1 MTWWISNSTFQSKVI
16 FSFYVLKKSIYFPS
30 IFVSEDFYSQL
41 SKCLLYSINM
51 ARIRLVFVVFCI
63 GSIYGLPQQDIANL
77 SDDSKLSDSI
87 IQINSALK
95 GFVHFRDLTKNPIK
109 NPSSSVDSKPNDLL
123 EIVVF
128 AMKLALK
135 FIWKEA
141 NCIMGFKPSQEV
153 EATISGN
160 CYDWNAESVIY
171 DFRDAFLAVYFSFLT
186 FILNFIHNNPHDV
199 KWIE

>member
-1 MTWWISNSTFQSKVI
+1 MHNIQLL
-16 FSFYVLKKSIYFPS
+16 SFKKIYLFPVK
-30 IFVSEDFYSQL
+30 FVSEDFCIRL
-41 SKCLLYSINM
+41 SKFLLYSTNM
-51 ARIRLVFVVFCI
+51 AWIRLVFVVFCI

-77 SDDSKLSDSI
+77 SDDSKPSDSI

-95 GFVHFRDLTKNPIK
+95 GFVHFRDLTKNPIE
-109 NPSSSVDSKPNDLL
+109 NPSLSVDSKPYDLL

>member
-1 MTWWISNSTFQSKVI
+1 
-16 FSFYVLKKSIYFPS
+16 
-30 IFVSEDFYSQL
+30 
-41 SKCLLYSINM
+41 M
-51 ARIRLVFVVFCI
+51 AWIRLVIMVFCI

-77 SDDSKLSDSI
+77 SEVSKPSDSI

-95 GFVHFRDLTKNPIK
+95 GFVHFRDLTKNPNE
-109 NPSSSVDSKPNDLL
+109 NPSSSVDSKPKNDLL

-153 EATISGN
+153 EAAILGN
-160 CYDWNAESVIY
+160 CYDWNDESVFY
-171 DFRDAFLAVYFSFLT
+171 AFRDAFLAVYFSVLT
-186 FILNFIHNNPHDV
+186 HILNFIYNNPHEV

>member
-1 MTWWISNSTFQSKVI
+1 MTFLIPKLN
-16 FSFYVLKKSIYFPS
+16 LFPVK
-30 IFVSEDFYSQL
+30 FVSEDFCSQL
-41 SKCLLYSINM
+41 SKFLLYPTNM
-51 ARIRLVFVVFCI
+51 AWIRLVFVVFCI

-77 SDDSKLSDSI
+77 SDDSKPSDSI

-95 GFVHFRDLTKNPIK
+95 GFVHFRDLTKNPIE
-109 NPSSSVDSKPNDLL
+109 NPTSSVDSNPNDLI
-123 EIVVF
+123 EIGVF
-128 AMKLALK
+128 AIKLALK

>member
-1 MTWWISNSTFQSKVI
+1 MFFDNIQFL
-16 FSFYVLKKSIYFPS
+16 SFKKIHLYPVK
-30 IFVSEDFYSQL
+30 FVSEYFCNQL
-41 SKCLLYSINM
+41 SKFLLYSTNM
-51 ARIRLVFVVFCI
+51 AWIQLVFVVFCI

-77 SDDSKLSDSI
+77 SDDSKPSDSI
-87 IQINSALK
+87 IRINSALK
-95 GFVHFRDLTKNPIK
+95 DFVHFRDLTKNPIK
-109 NPSSSVDSKPNDLL
+109 NPSLSVDSKPYDLL

-153 EATISGN
+153 EAAISGN
-160 CYDWNAESVIY
+160 CYDWNAESVFY
-171 DFRDAFLAVYFSFLT
+171 AFRDAFLAVYFSFLT

>member
-1 MTWWISNSTFQSKVI
+1 MFFDNIQFL
-16 FSFYVLKKSIYFPS
+16 SFKKIHLYPVK
-30 IFVSEDFYSQL
+30 FVSEYFCNQL
-41 SKCLLYSINM
+41 SKFLLYSTNM
-51 ARIRLVFVVFCI
+51 AWIRLVFVVFCI

-77 SDDSKLSDSI
+77 SDDSKPSDSI
-87 IQINSALK
+87 IRINSALK
-95 GFVHFRDLTKNPIK
+95 DFVHFRDLTKNPIE
-109 NPSSSVDSKPNDLL
+109 NPSSSVDSKPKNDLL

-186 FILNFIHNNPHDV
+186 FILNFIHNNPHEV

>member
-1 MTWWISNSTFQSKVI
+1 
-16 FSFYVLKKSIYFPS
+16 
-30 IFVSEDFYSQL
+30 
-41 SKCLLYSINM
+41 M
-51 ARIRLVFVVFCI
+51 AWIRLVFVVFCI
-63 GSIYGLPQQDIANL
+63 GSIYGLPQQDIANP
-77 SDDSKLSDSI
+77 SDGSKRS
-87 IQINSALK
+87 
-95 GFVHFRDLTKNPIK
+95 DLTKNPIE
-109 NPSSSVDSKPNDLL
+109 NPSSSVDSKTNDLL